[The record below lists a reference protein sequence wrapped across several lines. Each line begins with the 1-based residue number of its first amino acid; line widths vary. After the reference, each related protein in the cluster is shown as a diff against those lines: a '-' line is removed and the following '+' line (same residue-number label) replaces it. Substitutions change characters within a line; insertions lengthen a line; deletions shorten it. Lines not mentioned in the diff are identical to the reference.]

1 MQHMKQLSLFLLI
14 AGVSYQSMAAIG
26 AEEQSLLKSRQEVI
40 KRYVEDLASGNAE
53 EMKKLFEPDG
63 IVVSTSRG
71 AVKAEE
77 FFYSF
82 LPLINQANT
91 QIHARYSV
99 DSDLNRYGARF
110 HFDFVLNDGEQGGG
124 EYVDEFVFLEG
135 TSKLSA
141 VYMFENLKFPEH
153 YLMYYKWLSSGE
165 SSTSLN
171 HPQDYC

>member
-1 MQHMKQLSLFLLI
+1 MQQMKLLSLILLI
-14 AGVSYQSMAAIG
+14 TGVSYQSMAAIG
-26 AEEQSLLKSRQEVI
+26 TDDPFLLKSRQEVI
-40 KRYVEDLASGNAE
+40 KQYVDDLASGNAE

-71 AVKAEE
+71 TVKAEE
-77 FFYSF
+77 FFDSF

-99 DSDLNRYGARF
+99 DSDLNRYGVRF
-110 HFDFVLNDGEQGGG
+110 HFDYVLHDGEQGGG

-153 YLMYYKWLSSGE
+153 NLM
-165 SSTSLN
+165 
-171 HPQDYC
+171 